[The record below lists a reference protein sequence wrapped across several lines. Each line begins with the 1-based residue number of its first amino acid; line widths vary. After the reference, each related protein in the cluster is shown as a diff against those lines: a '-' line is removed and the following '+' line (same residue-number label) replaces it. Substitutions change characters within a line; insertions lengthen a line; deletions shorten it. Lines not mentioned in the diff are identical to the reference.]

1 MRAER
6 VSSWIWQQAEA
17 TLPPQYPLASILAE
31 HISKTFTHVPVLKD
45 VTLIAEDRSIHC
57 LAGENGSG
65 KSTLIKIIAGTIDAD
80 HGSVSIGGRD
90 VTRVNPL
97 HRISLGLSV
106 IYQDFSLLPNL
117 SVFENITF
125 LDSVSERR
133 KWVRFGVLR
142 KKAQEVLS
150 RMNVRIPLDAA
161 VEELSVASQQ
171 LVAIAR
177 ALCHR
182 STVIIMDE
190 PTSALTRREVRNLFQ
205 IVQAV
210 RQTGVT
216 FIFVTHK
223 LEEIY
228 EICDGVTVLRNGEF
242 VASGPISQF
251 TTDQLSAAITGRRI
265 QIERLQPPLPAR
277 TTPPVLEV
285 EELTREPDYR
295 RVTFRLWPGEILGL
309 TGLLGSGRAE
319 LALSLAGKNRAE
331 SGRVR
336 FLGADFLPQNIY
348 AAQRLGI
355 AYVTDDRLSEGL
367 FMEQEIFDNI
377 LIANLGKRCRNGLL
391 NFRKIRK
398 DGEEYIR
405 RLSVKARD
413 GRDPVQTLSGGNQ
426 QRVLIARYLD
436 LKPRILILNGPTIG
450 VDVGSKREIHK
461 LIADLA
467 RNGTAIIVVSDDM
480 PELLEVCHR
489 VLVMV
494 NGRLAAEHA
503 IADLDLETLFR
514 EVTAER

>member
-1 MRAER
+1 
-6 VSSWIWQQAEA
+6 
-17 TLPPQYPLASILAE
+17 LASILAE

-45 VTLIAEDRSIHC
+45 VTLLVEDRSIHC

-80 HGSVSIGGRD
+80 HGSVSIADRD

-117 SVFENITF
+117 SVFENITY

-142 KKAQEVLS
+142 RKAQKILS
-150 RMNVRIPLDAA
+150 RMNVRIPLDAP

-205 IVQAV
+205 IVRAV

-228 EICDGVTVLRNGEF
+228 EICDRVTVLRNGEV
-242 VASGPISQF
+242 VANGPISGF
-251 TTDQLSAAITGRRI
+251 TTDQLSEAITGRRI
-265 QIERLQPPLPAR
+265 QIERLQPPPPDRAAS
-277 TTPPVLEV
+277 PVLEV
-285 EELTREPDYR
+285 EGLTREPDYR
-295 RVTFRLWPGEILGL
+295 RITFRLWPGEILGL

-319 LALSLAGKNRAE
+319 LALSLAGKTRAE

-336 FLGADFLPQNIY
+336 FLGSEFSPQNIY
-348 AAQRLGI
+348 ATQRLGI

-377 LIANLGKRCRNGLL
+377 VIANLGQRCRNGLL
-391 NFRKIRK
+391 DFGKIRK
-398 DGEEYIR
+398 DGEDYLR
-405 RLSVKARD
+405 QLNVKARD

-436 LKPRILILNGPTIG
+436 LKPKILILNGPTIG

-467 RNGTAIIVVSDDM
+467 RNGTPIIVVSDDM
-480 PELLEVCHR
+480 PELLEICHR

-503 IADLDLETLFR
+503 TADLDLETLSR

>member
-1 MRAER
+1 
-6 VSSWIWQQAEA
+6 
-17 TLPPQYPLASILAE
+17 
-31 HISKTFTHVPVLKD
+31 
-45 VTLIAEDRSIHC
+45 
-57 LAGENGSG
+57 
-65 KSTLIKIIAGTIDAD
+65 
-80 HGSVSIGGRD
+80 
-90 VTRVNPL
+90 
-97 HRISLGLSV
+97 
-106 IYQDFSLLPNL
+106 
-117 SVFENITF
+117 
-125 LDSVSERR
+125 
-133 KWVRFGVLR
+133 
-142 KKAQEVLS
+142 
-150 RMNVRIPLDAA
+150 LDAP

-228 EICDGVTVLRNGEF
+228 EICDRVTVLRNGEV
-242 VASGPISQF
+242 VANGAISEF
-251 TTDQLSAAITGRRI
+251 TTDQLSQAITGRRI
-265 QIERLQPPLPAR
+265 QIERLQPPPPDRAAS
-277 TTPPVLEV
+277 PVLEV
-285 EELTREPDYR
+285 EDLTREPDYR
-295 RVTFRLWPGEILGL
+295 RITFRLWSGEILGL

-319 LALSLAGKNRAE
+319 LALSLAGKNRVE
-331 SGRVR
+331 SGHVR
-336 FLGADFLPQNIY
+336 FLGSEFLPKNIY
-348 AAQRLGI
+348 ATQRRGI

-367 FMEQEIFDNI
+367 FMEQDIFDNI
-377 LIANLGKRCRNGLL
+377 LIANLGQRCRNGLL
-391 NFRKIRK
+391 DFAKIRK
-398 DGEEYIR
+398 DGEEYLQQ
-405 RLSVKARD
+405 LSVKARD

-436 LKPRILILNGPTIG
+436 LKPKILILNGPTIG

-480 PELLEVCHR
+480 PELLEICHR

-503 IADLDLETLFR
+503 TAILDLETLSR

>member
-1 MRAER
+1 
-6 VSSWIWQQAEA
+6 
-17 TLPPQYPLASILAE
+17 LASIRAE
-31 HISKTFTHVPVLKD
+31 HISKTFTEVAVLKD
-45 VTLIAEDRSIHC
+45 VSLTVEDRSIHC

-65 KSTLIKIIAGTIDAD
+65 KSTLINIIAGTIDAEN
-80 HGSVSIGGRD
+80 GSVWIGDRD

-117 SVFENITF
+117 SVCENITF
-125 LDSVSERR
+125 LDSVSERL

-142 KKAQEVLS
+142 KKAQDILS
-150 RMNVRIPLDAA
+150 RMSVQIPLDTP
-161 VEELSVASQQ
+161 VEDLSVASQQ

-190 PTSALTRREVRNLFQ
+190 PTSALTRREVRNLFK

-210 RQTGVT
+210 RETGVT

-228 EICDGVTVLRNGEF
+228 EICDRVTVLRNGEV
-242 VASGPISQF
+242 VASGPVSKF
-251 TTDQLSAAITGRRI
+251 TTHQLSEAITGRPI
-265 QIERLQPPLPAR
+265 QIERLQPPAPDRAAPA
-277 TTPPVLEV
+277 VLEV
-285 EELTREPDYR
+285 DALTREPDYR
-295 RVTFRLWPGEILGL
+295 GITFRLWRGEILGL

-319 LALSLAGKNRAE
+319 LALSLAGKIRAE

-336 FLGADFLPQNIY
+336 FLGSEFLLHNIY
-348 AAQRLGI
+348 AIQRVGI

-367 FMEQEIFDNI
+367 FMEQDICDNI
-377 LIANLGKRCRNGLL
+377 LIANLGRRSRYGLL
-391 NFRKIRK
+391 DFGKIRT
-398 DGEEYIR
+398 DGDEYIR
-405 RLSVKARD
+405 QLSIKAHS
-413 GRDPVQTLSGGNQ
+413 GRDPVRTLSGGNQ

-436 LKPRILILNGPTIG
+436 LKPKVMILNGPTIG

-461 LIADLA
+461 LIANLA
-467 RNGTAIIVVSDDM
+467 QNGTAIVIVSDDM
-480 PELLEVCHR
+480 PELLGLCHR

-494 NGRLAAEHA
+494 NGRLTAEYA
-503 IADLDLETLFR
+503 TADLNLETLSR
-514 EVTAER
+514 EVSSER